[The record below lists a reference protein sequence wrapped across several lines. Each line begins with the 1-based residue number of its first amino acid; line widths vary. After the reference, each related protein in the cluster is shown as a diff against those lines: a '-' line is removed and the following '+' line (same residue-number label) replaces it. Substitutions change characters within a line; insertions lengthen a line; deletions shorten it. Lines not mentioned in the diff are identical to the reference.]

1 MKTLKIGAVLFP
13 GFELLD
19 IYGPLEMFGM
29 LGGRV
34 ADMRV
39 EIVMLA
45 ERAGVVASA
54 QGPGG
59 VADVAFSEAGACDV
73 LLVPGGPGT
82 RTEIDN
88 AALLEALRVQAGRA
102 GLVASICTGAALLA
116 RAGLLDGLRATSN
129 KAAFDWVR
137 SQGPRVTWVREAR
150 WVRDGRVFTSSG
162 VSAGMDMALGLI
174 AEEFGHDLSLRVARR
189 AEYIWNEDAGSD
201 PFA

>member
-1 MKTLKIGAVLFP
+1 MKTLRIGALLFP

-29 LGGRV
+29 LGRV

-45 ERAGVVASA
+45 ERAGSVASA

-59 VADVAFSEAGACDV
+59 VADVTIFEAWTCDV
-73 LLVPGGPGT
+73 LLVPGGPGA
-82 RTEIDN
+82 RREVDN
-88 AALLEALRVQAGRA
+88 PALLEALRGQAERSRW
-102 GLVASICTGAALLA
+102 VASICTGAALLA

-129 KAAFDWVR
+129 KTAFDWVR
-137 SQGPRVTWVREAR
+137 SQGPQVTWVREAR
-150 WVRDGRVFTSSG
+150 WVRDGRIYTSSG

-174 AEEFGHDLSLRVARR
+174 ADEFGRDLSLRVARG

>member
-1 MKTLKIGAVLFP
+1 MKSLRVGALLFP

-29 LGGRV
+29 LGRV
-34 ADMRV
+34 TDMQV

-45 ERAGVVASA
+45 ERAGIVASA

-59 VADVAFSEAGACDV
+59 VADVDFPEAGACDV
-73 LLVPGGPGT
+73 LLVPGGPGA
-82 RTEIDN
+82 RREVDN
-88 AALLEALRVQAGRA
+88 PALLEALRGQVERSR
-102 GLVASICTGAALLA
+102 LVASICTGAALLA

-137 SQGPRVTWVREAR
+137 SQGPCVTWVREAR
-150 WVRDGRVFTSSG
+150 WVRDGRIYTSSG
-162 VSAGMDMALGLI
+162 VSAGMDMTLGLI
-174 AEEFGHDLSLRVARR
+174 AEEFGRDLSLRVARR
-189 AEYIWNEDAGSD
+189 AEYLWNEDAGAD

>member
-1 MKTLKIGAVLFP
+1 MKTLRIGALLFP

-29 LGGRV
+29 LGRV

-45 ERAGVVASA
+45 ERAGSVASA

-59 VADVAFSEAGACDV
+59 VADVTIFEAGTCDV

-82 RTEIDN
+82 RAEVDN
-88 AALLEALRVQAGRA
+88 AALIEALRAQAGRSRQ
-102 GLVASICTGAALLA
+102 VASICTGAALLA

-129 KAAFDWVR
+129 KTAFDWVR
-137 SQGPRVTWVREAR
+137 SQGPQVTWVREAR
-150 WVRDGRVFTSSG
+150 WVRDGRIYTSSG

-174 AEEFGHDLSLRVARR
+174 ADEFGRDLSLRVARG

>member
-19 IYGPLEMFGM
+19 VYGPLEMFGM

-45 ERAGVVASA
+45 EQAGVVASA
-54 QGPGG
+54 QGPGS
-59 VADVAFSEAGACDV
+59 VADAAFSEAGVCDV

-82 RTEIDN
+82 RTETDN
-88 AALLEALRVQAGRA
+88 PALLEALRVQAGSSR
-102 GLVASICTGAALLA
+102 LVASICTGAALLA
-116 RAGLLDGLRATSN
+116 RAGLWDGLRATSN

-137 SQGPRVTWVREAR
+137 SQGPRVAWVREAR
-150 WVRDGRVFTSSG
+150 WVRAGKIFTSSG

-174 AEEFGHDLSLRVARR
+174 AEEFGHDLSLQVARR
-189 AEYIWNEDAGSD
+189 AEYIWNEDAESD